1 VTRPYPNSEHKTGK
15 NLPTKFPEEPKKN
28 KKNDG
33 GERKNEKEVCFLF
46 FGYDISS
53 CSQLAFLPVSTA
65 YF

>member
-1 VTRPYPNSEHKTGK
+1 MFSLSQGKPYSKREK
-15 NLPTKFPEEPKKN
+15 LKKIA
-28 KKNDG
+28 G
-33 GERKNEKEVCFLF
+33 GERKNGKEVCFLF